1 MNEKYDWLEQASDLS
16 MDNLATSGWTEEE
29 AVSAWGEAQPSEPAS
44 FDGVK
49 RKAKS
54 IVLRKPKKKK
64 QTKRKKR
71 KATPF
76 FERPVIA
83 MDTEYVESECGTYNR
98 ILSYQFAVLFEGK
111 LSTIILFPESTK
123 KSGRLALDRC
133 LVQAIEKAMDDKVL
147 DKWPTDII
155 LCAHWLSADL
165 FNFSQAFDQL
175 KTHVKGL
182 RKTVA
187 SLDDVYGLE
196 LDKVMSRRID
206 KEPLQAYSKSGNKK
220 TLFITFYD
228 TMLLSPNG
236 SSLSSLSSV
245 GDLLSIPK
253 VEIPEPYSIS
263 RMDEFLEAQ
272 PEKFAE
278 YAITDSII
286 SARHFE
292 RVSSFCQNTLGLN
305 SVPFTIGGIAVKAFV
320 NSLEDKRGYRGLFGF
335 EKVTKEVW
343 PSDRSKPLT
352 ITRDVPATARMT
364 LENFATQCYHGGRNE
379 SFIAGPTDIDTW
391 RDYDVPSCYSA
402 ITLGL
407 RELDYDQMYMTK
419 DLNDLLGDKC
429 ALAWVE
435 FTFPSTCRFPS
446 LAVRSEYGL
455 IFPLS
460 GETHCTGHELE
471 VAYNQGAE
479 ITIKQA
485 FVVPWKND
493 VRIFEPFMKWG
504 RERRKSFVKGSFD
517 EKLTKEMLNSCYGK
531 LAQSLRPKNSFD
543 IQAGYSKQLPPSTLT
558 NPFFAAYTTGL
569 ARALLGEMLHNIPD
583 DKVVVSVT
591 TDGFLTNAELHEID
605 LKGPICQRFRE
616 LYHRIDP
623 TGGEVLEL
631 KHQAKQL
638 IGAKTRAQ
646 YTVIE
651 SEGFEPILAKGGVK
665 VDPMVT
671 DQSAYMVNKYLTRKP
686 GDKVDGSYLT
696 PNRMRFLEH
705 KDLMLEK
712 RSIYQNMEFDQKRQL
727 LNPVMVDVKGRSHI
741 ALETKPHK
749 SLDEM
754 LFTRLRFD
762 HWRKA
767 HCLKTS
773 EDWYDWQDRLVMAET
788 ASNQN
793 LRLKAKE
800 ASDSLMA
807 RLFLRFYAH
816 EKSGMSKKQITA
828 KALAEWM
835 TDIGYP
841 TKATAVRSAKN
852 AKLIEGA
859 VPMTELT
866 INLARLIV
874 SKFPDFEVEI
884 LFNPESRSS
893 LREALN
899 AR

>member
-1 MNEKYDWLEQASDLS
+1 MSENFDWLEQASDLS
-16 MDNLATSGWTEEE
+16 MDNLTTSGWTEDE
-29 AVSAWGEAQPSEPAS
+29 AVSAWGDAQPSEPTS
-44 FDGVK
+44 FDSVK
-49 RKAKS
+49 RKAKPL
-54 IVLRKPKKKK
+54 VGRKSKKKK
-64 QTKRKKR
+64 KTKRKKR

-98 ILSYQFAVLFEGK
+98 ILSYQFAVLFNDK

-123 KSGRLALDRC
+123 KSGRLALDKC
-133 LVQAIEKAMDDKVL
+133 LVQAIEKAMEDGVL

-165 FNFSQAFDQL
+165 FNFSQAFEQL

-187 SLDDVYGLE
+187 SLDDVYGLD

-236 SSLSSLSSV
+236 SSLSSV

-292 RVSSFCQNTLGLN
+292 RVSSFCKDTLGLN

-352 ITRDVPATARMT
+352 ITRDVPVTARMT

-379 SFIAGPTDIDTW
+379 SFIAGPTQLDVW
-391 RDYDVPSCYSA
+391 NDYDAPSCYSA

-407 RELDYDQMYMTK
+407 RELDYERMFMTTK
-419 DLNDLLGDKC
+419 LDNLFGDKC

-435 FTFPSTCRFPS
+435 FEFPDIAYPS
-446 LAVRSEYGL
+446 LAVRSEKGL
-455 IFPLS
+455 IFPLT

-471 VAYNQGAE
+471 VAYNQGAK
-479 ITIKQA
+479 IKVKQG
-485 FVVPWKND
+485 FVIPWKND
-493 VRIFEPFMKWG
+493 TRIFERYMSWI
-504 RERRKSFVKGSFD
+504 RENRKKLVKGSFD
-517 EKLTKEMLNSCYGK
+517 ERLFKELANTVYGRFSQ
-531 LAQSLRPKNSFD
+531 ALRPKTSFD
-543 IQAGYSKQLPPSTLT
+543 IQAGYSKQMPPSTLT
-558 NPFFAAYTTGL
+558 NPYFAAYTTGL
-569 ARALLGEMLHNIPD
+569 ARALMGEMLAGIP
-583 DKVVVSVT
+583 KHRVVVSTT
-591 TDGFLTNAELHEID
+591 TDGILTNATLGEID
-605 LKGPICQRFRE
+605 LTGPICQRFRSHF
-616 LYHRIDP
+616 HRIEPD
-623 TGGEVLEL
+623 GGEILEL

-651 SEGFEPILAKGGVK
+651 SEGYEPILAKGGVK

-671 DQSAYMVNKYLTRKP
+671 DQSVYMVNKYLTRKP

-712 RSIYQNMEFDQKRQL
+712 RSIYLNMEFDQKREM
-727 LNPVMVDVKGRSHI
+727 LNPVMVDVKGRQHI

-762 HWRKA
+762 RWRKS
-767 HCLKTS
+767 HVLKDFD
-773 EDWYDWQDRLVMAET
+773 DWCSWQDRLVMAEST
-788 ASNQN
+788 SHKDV
-793 LRLKAKE
+793 RLKVDE
-800 ASDSLMA
+800 TSDTLMA
-807 RLFLRFYAH
+807 RLFLRFYAQ
-816 EKSGMSKKQITA
+816 EQGGMSKKQITA

-852 AKLIEGA
+852 AKLIESA

-866 INLARLIV
+866 IYLARLIV

-884 LFNPESRSS
+884 LFDPESRSS